1 MQRPKVSEDNRVF
14 SKLINKEVK
23 DKRNKSLSSIVESD
37 KQQNAIQY
45 LRCKNNDGKKVSLS

>member
-1 MQRPKVSEDNRVF
+1 MQRPKVSENNRVF

-37 KQQNAIQY
+37 K
-45 LRCKNNDGKKVSLS
+45 